1 MSPTWITTA
10 TMTTTT
16 PMTTNSEKG
25 HLTERPSALAASQP
39 AGRPSALPRRKQD
52 IFDEEWMRLAIAEA
66 AHTAPGDVPVG
77 AVVVDAEGKVVGRG
91 SNRREADGDPLAH
104 AEVIA
109 LREATRAVGDG
120 WRLEQCTLVV
130 TLEPCVM
137 CAGACVMG
145 RVGRVVFGAWSPK
158 TGACGSIADV
168 IRDPAHAF
176 TPQVRGGVLA
186 DECSVYLREFFERQ
200 RQSEA

>member
-1 MSPTWITTA
+1 MSPTWIMTA
-10 TMTTTT
+10 MTTTTT

-25 HLTERPSALAASQP
+25 HLTERPTDLAAGQP
-39 AGRPSALPRRKQD
+39 AGRPSALPRREQD
-52 IFDEEWMRLAIAEA
+52 ILDEVWMRLAIAEA

-77 AVVVDAEGKVVGRG
+77 AVVVDAEGRVVGRG

-145 RVGRVVFGAWSPK
+145 RVGRVVFGAWSAQNRSVRLYRRCHPRSRPRIHA
-158 TGACGSIADV
+158 TGARGCAC
-168 IRDPAHAF
+168 RRMLRLPA
-176 TPQVRGGVLA
+176 GI
-186 DECSVYLREFFERQ
+186 LRK
-200 RQSEA
+200 ATAVG

>member
-1 MSPTWITTA
+1 MWTS
-10 TMTTTT
+10 M
-16 PMTTNSEKG
+16 PMTTKTLMTNFGQADSPAPAE
-25 HLTERPSALAASQP
+25 HAQP
-39 AGRPSALPRRKQD
+39 QCAPAVRALPRRRQD
-52 IFDEEWMRLAIAEA
+52 ELDEQWMRLALAEA
-66 AHTAPGDVPVG
+66 DNTAPGDVPVG
-77 AVVVDAEGKVVGRG
+77 AVVIGPDGDVVGRG
-91 SNRREADGDPLAH
+91 SNRREADGDPMGH

-109 LREATRAVGDG
+109 IAQAARVVGDG
-120 WRLEQCTLVV
+120 WRLEDCTLVV

-137 CAGACVMG
+137 CAGACVMA

-186 DECSVYLREFFERQ
+186 DECSIPLRAFFESQ
-200 RQSEA
+200 R

>member
-1 MSPTWITTA
+1 MATSFERGQPGGGVTGQPTGQTT
-10 TMTTTT
+10 
-16 PMTTNSEKG
+16 EK
-25 HLTERPSALAASQP
+25 PST
-39 AGRPSALPRRKQD
+39 LPRREQD
-52 IFDEEWMRLAIAEA
+52 IRDEEWMRLAIAEA
-66 AHTAPGDVPVG
+66 ARTAPGDVPVG

-200 RQSEA
+200 RQSGV

>member
-1 MSPTWITTA
+1 MSPTWITTV

-25 HLTERPSALAASQP
+25 HLHE
-39 AGRPSALPRRKQD
+39 RPSALPRRKQD
-52 IFDEEWMRLAIAEA
+52 ILDEEWMRLAIAEA

-186 DECSVYLREFFERQ
+186 DECTCGVNALSLIHI
-200 RQSEA
+200 